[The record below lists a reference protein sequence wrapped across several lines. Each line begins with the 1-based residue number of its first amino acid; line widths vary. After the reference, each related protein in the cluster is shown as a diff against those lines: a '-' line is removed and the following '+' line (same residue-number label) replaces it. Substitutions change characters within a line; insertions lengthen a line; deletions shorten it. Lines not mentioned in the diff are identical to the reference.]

1 MKSVTVSIVS
11 PSIYH
16 EVMGPDPMIFVFRML
31 RFKLV
36 FLHSSPSLHQE
47 ALQFLLTFCHSGGV
61 TCISEVI
68 DVSPSNLDSS
78 LCFSLLMIKY
88 MLTNILSS
96 LHPYQLPCLLYN
108 FYEMLEMNHS
118 HCCFSSFA
126 SIYKLEFLL
135 SLKHAFKH
143 QYDVNF

>member
-1 MKSVTVSIVS
+1 MDLCWQSNVSGFSMLSRLVIAFLTRSKHLSISWLQSPSAVILELKNRKSLTVSIVS

-36 FLHSSPSLHQE
+36 FLHSSLSLHQE
-47 ALQFLLTFCHSGGV
+47 ALQFRLTFCHSGGV

-78 LCFSLLMIKY
+78 LCFIQPSI
-88 MLTNILSS
+88 
-96 LHPYQLPCLLYN
+96 
-108 FYEMLEMNHS
+108 S
-118 HCCFSSFA
+118 HGVLC
-126 SIYKLEFLL
+126 IQVK
-135 SLKHAFKH
+135 
-143 QYDVNF
+143 

>member
-36 FLHSSPSLHQE
+36 FLHSSLSLHQE
-47 ALQFLLTFCHSGGV
+47 ALQFRLTFCHSGGV

-68 DVSPSNLDSS
+68 DVSPSTLDSS
-78 LCFSLLMIKY
+78 LCFIQPSI
-88 MLTNILSS
+88 
-96 LHPYQLPCLLYN
+96 
-108 FYEMLEMNHS
+108 S
-118 HCCFSSFA
+118 HGVLC
-126 SIYKLEFLL
+126 IQVK
-135 SLKHAFKH
+135 
-143 QYDVNF
+143 